1 MSGKKKVITVNLG
14 EGGER
19 TYRIVIEAGLLG
31 RLPRLL
37 GDSHPAG
44 RSVFIIT
51 DSNVERLYGRRLLR
65 GFSEANI
72 DATLL
77 SVASGESSKSADT
90 VQALHTHLLKL
101 GIHRDSMIL
110 ALGGGV
116 VGDVAGFVAA
126 TILRGVPYV
135 QVPTTLLA
143 QVDSSVGGKVGINHP
158 LGKNLIGAF
167 HQPAAVFIDPDV
179 LKTLPRAEYRNGLAE
194 VVKIAAA
201 LDRKFFRYL
210 QRNARAVAEG
220 NARMLPAIIA
230 RSVALKAAIVERDE
244 RDRGLR
250 KVLNLGHTVGH
261 ALEAATRYA
270 TRHGEAVALGM
281 VAESAI
287 AVQLGLLPQRD
298 FENLV
303 RLLRAFKLPVQF
315 PTVKNRSLFLSALA
329 GDKKAEQGGTK
340 YVLLAGIGKVALGVD
355 VPSVFIQQLL
365 AERSFIGRFR
375 H

>member
-1 MSGKKKVITVNLG
+1 MSGKKKVITVNVG
-14 EGGER
+14 KGSER

-37 GDSHPAG
+37 GDSHLTG
-44 RSVFIIT
+44 KRVFIIT
-51 DSNVERLYGRRLLR
+51 DSNVERLYGRRLLHR
-65 GFSEANI
+65 FFEANI

-77 SVASGESSKSADT
+77 SFPSGERSKSAGT
-90 VQALHTHLLKL
+90 VQSLHTHLLKL

-126 TILRGVPYV
+126 TILRGVPFV

-158 LGKNLIGAF
+158 LGKNLVGAF
-167 HQPAAVFIDPDV
+167 HHPAAVFIDPDV

-194 VVKIAAA
+194 VVKIAAS

-210 QRNARAVAEG
+210 QRNARAVAER

-270 TRHGEAVALGM
+270 TRHGEAVALGLA
-281 VAESAI
+281 AESAI

-298 FENLV
+298 FESLV
-303 RLLRAFKLPVQF
+303 RLLRTLKLPVQF
-315 PTVKNRSLFLSALA
+315 PAVRNRMLFLSALA
-329 GDKKAEQGGTK
+329 GDKKAEEGVTK
-340 YVLLAGIGKVALGVD
+340 YVLLAGIGKVTLGVD
-355 VPSVFIQQLL
+355 VPSVFIRQLL
-365 AERSFIGRFR
+365 AERQLPTMYR